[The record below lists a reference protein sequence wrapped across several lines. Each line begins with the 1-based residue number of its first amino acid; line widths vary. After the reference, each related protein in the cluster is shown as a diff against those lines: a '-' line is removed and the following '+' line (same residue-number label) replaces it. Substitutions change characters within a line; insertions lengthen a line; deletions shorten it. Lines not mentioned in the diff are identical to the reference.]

1 MGKTGLIQF
10 CYDKPEIADEYY
22 TFFIDILHTSSLREF
37 TYLLG
42 RAIYETLLPRSR
54 KMASLFILTI
64 KSISGKFGFD
74 PITGM
79 PTFNVELGDIDRPE
93 YTLDEIFQ
101 YLAHADKPCIVAID
115 EFQQIAKYPEKNI
128 EAQLRTH
135 IQKLRNCN
143 FIFAGSERHMMQE
156 MFTSAARPFYHS
168 ADMLELKAIVP
179 EIYIPFIAGH
189 FKKRNRRIASDDIER
204 VYNLFKGHTYY
215 VQKAFNEAFADT
227 PEGEECT
234 LETIRA
240 AIDNMV
246 ASNDTIFREILSNIP
261 EKQKELLYAIAK
273 EGERMGNLYGTGF
286 KHTPD
291 GSILVDES
299 GLPVADPTLV
309 KLGNYNP
316 DFILGWSNSL
326 RYKGFTLDFLLDW
339 HQGGVFVSRTFGM
352 GMESGVLKQTEDRT
366 PEHMVVKG
374 ECYDAATDQYVANTK
389 QVSPRDYY
397 RNLYRRY
404 HETQSTFSAT
414 FLKLREVSIGYD
426 LPKRWLSHTPIKA
439 LNLSVVGRNLWMWT
453 KGQDMVDPEAV
464 TYEGNSVTPGVEEM
478 SYPTMRSLGFS
489 VHATF

>member
-1 MGKTGLIQF
+1 MQKQRQHGKDNESFIVTGKIEPEYFCDRVTESARLVKSVTNGNNMVIISPRRMGKTGLIQF

-37 TYLLG
+37 TYQLG
-42 RAIYETLLPRSR
+42 REIYETLLPRSR
-54 KMASLFILTI
+54 KMANLFIQTI

-101 YLAHADKPCIVAID
+101 YLARADKPCIVAID

-189 FKKRNRRIASDDIER
+189 FEKRNRRIAPDDIER

-273 EGERMGNLYGTGF
+273 EGEAERITSAAFIKRHSLASASSVQSAMKKLLEKDIITEINKVFSVTDKLFAMWMNWLYGN
-286 KHTPD
+286 KND
-291 GSILVDES
+291 
-299 GLPVADPTLV
+299 
-309 KLGNYNP
+309 
-316 DFILGWSNSL
+316 
-326 RYKGFTLDFLLDW
+326 LD
-339 HQGGVFVSRTFGM
+339 
-352 GMESGVLKQTEDRT
+352 
-366 PEHMVVKG
+366 
-374 ECYDAATDQYVANTK
+374 
-389 QVSPRDYY
+389 
-397 RNLYRRY
+397 
-404 HETQSTFSAT
+404 
-414 FLKLREVSIGYD
+414 
-426 LPKRWLSHTPIKA
+426 
-439 LNLSVVGRNLWMWT
+439 
-453 KGQDMVDPEAV
+453 
-464 TYEGNSVTPGVEEM
+464 
-478 SYPTMRSLGFS
+478 
-489 VHATF
+489 

>member
-1 MGKTGLIQF
+1 MLNNYLCKNDDCMAKATNPFIVTGKIEPEYFCDRVTESARLVKSVTNGNNLVIISPRRMGKTGLIQF
-10 CYDKPEIADEYY
+10 CYDKPEIANEYY

-42 RAIYETLLPRSR
+42 REIYETLLPRSR
-54 KMASLFILTI
+54 KMASLFIQTI

-179 EIYIPFIAGH
+179 EIYIPFIVSH
-189 FKKRNRRIASDDIER
+189 FEKRTRHIAPDDVER

-215 VQKAFNEAFADT
+215 VQKTFNEAFADT
-227 PEGEECT
+227 PEAEECT
-234 LETIRA
+234 LETLRA
-240 AIDNMV
+240 AIDNMI

-273 EGERMGNLYGTGF
+273 EGEAERITSAAFIKRHSLASASSVQSAMKKLLGKDIITEINKVFSVTDRLFAMWMNRLYGN
-286 KHTPD
+286 K
-291 GSILVDES
+291 
-299 GLPVADPTLV
+299 
-309 KLGNYNP
+309 N
-316 DFILGWSNSL
+316 
-326 RYKGFTLDFLLDW
+326 
-339 HQGGVFVSRTFGM
+339 
-352 GMESGVLKQTEDRT
+352 
-366 PEHMVVKG
+366 
-374 ECYDAATDQYVANTK
+374 
-389 QVSPRDYY
+389 
-397 RNLYRRY
+397 
-404 HETQSTFSAT
+404 
-414 FLKLREVSIGYD
+414 D
-426 LPKRWLSHTPIKA
+426 LS
-439 LNLSVVGRNLWMWT
+439 
-453 KGQDMVDPEAV
+453 
-464 TYEGNSVTPGVEEM
+464 
-478 SYPTMRSLGFS
+478 
-489 VHATF
+489 

>member
-1 MGKTGLIQF
+1 MLNNYLCKNNDSMAKTTNPFIVTGKIEPEYFCDRVTESARLVKSVTNGNNMVIISPRRMGKTGLIQF

-54 KMASLFILTI
+54 KVASLFILTI
-64 KSISGKFGFD
+64 KSIRGKFGFD

-273 EGERMGNLYGTGF
+273 EGEAERITSAAFIKRHSLASASSVQSAM
-286 KHTPD
+286 K
-291 GSILVDES
+291 
-299 GLPVADPTLV
+299 
-309 KLGNYNP
+309 KLLEKDIITEIN
-316 DFILGWSNSL
+316 
-326 RYKGFTLDFLLDW
+326 K
-339 HQGGVFVSRTFGM
+339 VF
-352 GMESGVLKQTEDRT
+352 
-366 PEHMVVKG
+366 
-374 ECYDAATDQYVANTK
+374 
-389 QVSPRDYY
+389 
-397 RNLYRRY
+397 
-404 HETQSTFSAT
+404 
-414 FLKLREVSIGYD
+414 
-426 LPKRWLSHTPIKA
+426 
-439 LNLSVVGRNLWMWT
+439 
-453 KGQDMVDPEAV
+453 
-464 TYEGNSVTPGVEEM
+464 SVTDKLFAMWMNRMYGNIKN
-478 SYPTMRSLGFS
+478 TL
-489 VHATF
+489 

>member
-1 MGKTGLIQF
+1 MLNNYLCKNNDSMAKTTNPFIVTGKIEPEYFCDRVKSVTNGNNMVIISPRRMGKTGLIQF

-273 EGERMGNLYGTGF
+273 EGEAERITSAAFIKRHSLASASSVQSAM
-286 KHTPD
+286 K
-291 GSILVDES
+291 
-299 GLPVADPTLV
+299 
-309 KLGNYNP
+309 KLLEKDIITEIN
-316 DFILGWSNSL
+316 
-326 RYKGFTLDFLLDW
+326 K
-339 HQGGVFVSRTFGM
+339 VF
-352 GMESGVLKQTEDRT
+352 
-366 PEHMVVKG
+366 
-374 ECYDAATDQYVANTK
+374 
-389 QVSPRDYY
+389 
-397 RNLYRRY
+397 
-404 HETQSTFSAT
+404 
-414 FLKLREVSIGYD
+414 
-426 LPKRWLSHTPIKA
+426 
-439 LNLSVVGRNLWMWT
+439 
-453 KGQDMVDPEAV
+453 
-464 TYEGNSVTPGVEEM
+464 SVTDKLFAMWMNRMYGNIKN
-478 SYPTMRSLGFS
+478 TL
-489 VHATF
+489 

>member
-1 MGKTGLIQF
+1 MLNNYLCKNNDSMAKTTNPFIVTGKIEPEYFCDRVTESARLVKSVTNGNNMVIISPRRMGKTGLIQF

-101 YLAHADKPCIVAID
+101 YLAYADKPCIVAID

-273 EGERMGNLYGTGF
+273 EGEAERITSAAFIKRHSLASASSVQSAM
-286 KHTPD
+286 K
-291 GSILVDES
+291 
-299 GLPVADPTLV
+299 
-309 KLGNYNP
+309 KLLEKDIITEIN
-316 DFILGWSNSL
+316 
-326 RYKGFTLDFLLDW
+326 K
-339 HQGGVFVSRTFGM
+339 VF
-352 GMESGVLKQTEDRT
+352 
-366 PEHMVVKG
+366 
-374 ECYDAATDQYVANTK
+374 
-389 QVSPRDYY
+389 
-397 RNLYRRY
+397 
-404 HETQSTFSAT
+404 
-414 FLKLREVSIGYD
+414 
-426 LPKRWLSHTPIKA
+426 
-439 LNLSVVGRNLWMWT
+439 
-453 KGQDMVDPEAV
+453 
-464 TYEGNSVTPGVEEM
+464 SVTDKLFAMWMNRMYGNIKN
-478 SYPTMRSLGFS
+478 TL
-489 VHATF
+489 